1 MEFILMGPSISNRP
15 MTGRVW
21 YLCDLL
27 DKMLER
33 YGASAAAARLDAGE
47 GLLDARAR
55 CYRCRAAVDCEEF
68 LAAAEERAAIP
79 PFCPNAAFLQCCLD
93 KGPSP
98 GGCKTSRAG

>member
-1 MEFILMGPSISNRP
+1 MGPSIPDRP

-33 YGASAAAARLDAGE
+33 YGASAAAARLDVGE

-55 CYRCRAAVDCEEF
+55 CYLCRAAVDCEQF
-68 LAAAEERAAIP
+68 LATSEERAEIP
-79 PFCPNAAFLQCCLD
+79 PFCPNAAFLQRCID
-93 KGPSP
+93 MRSGP
-98 GGCKTSRAG
+98 GGCKTSGAG